1 MILVK
6 GIRTIKLIQALLSS
20 NISLS
25 SENYHWRLSPSRRP
39 ESEWILSICL
49 ESSFLSLNFDSQ
61 YGQETWP
68 SVDIQG
74 YYVCPLHLSWSLWI
88 ILYLQHKVGMK
99 KNFKKLYRLQ
109 VIKWPWIRPFGLAI
123 WDHHLYLSSIPL
135 GDHLACGTSLDVP
148 CVFHYQFVVYIHHI
162 SSGITFATYRE
173 MVEF

>member
-6 GIRTIKLIQALLSS
+6 GIRTIKLIQTVLSS

-68 SVDIQG
+68 SVDIQE
-74 YYVCPLHLSWSLWI
+74 YYVCPLHLSCSLCI
-88 ILYLQHKVGMK
+88 ILYLKHKVGIK
-99 KNFKKLYRLQ
+99 TKLRNYIAYRLLNGHKSILLVWQ
-109 VIKWPWIRPFGLAI
+109 PEIIVCIYHPF
-123 WDHHLYLSSIPL
+123 H
-135 GDHLACGTSLDVP
+135 
-148 CVFHYQFVVYIHHI
+148 
-162 SSGITFATYRE
+162 
-173 MVEF
+173 